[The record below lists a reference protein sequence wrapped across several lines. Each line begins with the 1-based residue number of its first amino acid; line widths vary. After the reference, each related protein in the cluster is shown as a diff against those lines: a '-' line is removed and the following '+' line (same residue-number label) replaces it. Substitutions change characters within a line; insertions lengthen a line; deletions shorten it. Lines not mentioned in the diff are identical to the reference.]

1 MSGKYSKILLFWSL
15 FFIVS
20 VLIVIFGWNR
30 ADYALDG
37 RPPEPE
43 DTQISL
49 NIVLGVVSAVTSA
62 GGFIVTTYFA
72 LREDKRDKSMHDLQ
86 IEKLKRD
93 IEEKDL
99 ELARLRK
106 QEPPLG

>member
-15 FFIVS
+15 LFVVS
-20 VLIVIFGWNR
+20 VCIAIIAWNS
-30 ADYALDG
+30 AGLSLDG
-37 RPPEPE
+37 RPPELE
-43 DTQISL
+43 DTQVSL
-49 NIVLGVVSAVTSA
+49 NMILGVVSAITSA

-72 LREDKRDKSMHDLQ
+72 LRADKRDKSMHDLQ

-99 ELARLRK
+99 ELKRLRK
-106 QEPPLG
+106 QAPPP